1 MSAPT
6 LSTSRLVLSAH
17 TADDFAACI
26 ALWSDPEVVRFIGGR
41 PFAPDEV
48 WARILRYAGLWALL
62 GYGYWAIRDRTS
74 GRFLGECGFAD
85 FRRDIQPPLGDRP
98 EAGWILSP
106 DAHGR
111 GLAEEAMRAA
121 LVWIEG
127 AGFRS
132 TVCIIA
138 PGNTASLKLADRLG
152 YVVQGEAQFRG
163 QPTTLLAR

>member
-1 MSAPT
+1 MSAPILT
-6 LSTSRLVLSAH
+6 TSRLVLSGH
-17 TADDFAACI
+17 TPDDFAACT

-62 GYGYWAIRDRTS
+62 GYGYWAIRDRAT

-98 EAGWILSP
+98 EAGWILAP
-106 DAHGR
+106 EAHGR

-121 LVWIEG
+121 LDWIER
-127 AGFRS
+127 AGFGT

-138 PGNTASLKLADRLG
+138 PGNTASLKLAGRLG
-152 YVVQGEAQFRG
+152 YVIQGEAQFRG